1 LAINRPLTVTHGQP
15 LLAYL
20 FKVLGLR
27 RVSVKN
33 LLKHGA
39 VRVNGATVRQ
49 FDRLL
54 SPGDKVTI
62 GSLQAAAAIDRLEQ
76 ARIRLVYEDDALIV
90 VDKPSGLL
98 TVATDREKADTLYV
112 RLNEYLR
119 GRNSALPERA
129 LVVHRLDQET
139 SGLVLFAK
147 CESVKRLLQNAWPMA
162 AKIYCAVVHG
172 RPTLDQGTVT
182 NYLIEDSRSLKV
194 FGNDRPMA
202 RSRLAITHYRV
213 LKTRGELSLVEL
225 RLGTGRKHQIRV
237 HLASLGCPVA
247 GDWRY
252 GNRTDACRRLALH
265 AGGLLL
271 VHPVTGEWLNFSSL
285 LPNALQELLS

>member
-27 RVSVKN
+27 RVAVKN

-54 SPGDKVTI
+54 SPGDKVTVC
-62 GSLQAAAAIDRLEQ
+62 SLQAAAAIDRLEL

-119 GRNSALPERA
+119 GRNSARPERA

-147 CESVKRLLQNAWPMA
+147 SESVKRLLQSAWPTA
-162 AKIYCAVVHG
+162 VKIYCAVVQG
-172 RPTLDQGTVT
+172 RPSVDQGTIT

-194 FGNDRPMA
+194 FGNDRPMEG
-202 RSRLAITHYRV
+202 SRLAITHYRV
-213 LKTRGELSLVEL
+213 IKTRGDRSLVEV

-247 GDWRY
+247 GDRRY
-252 GNRTDACRRLALH
+252 GNRSDACRRLALH
-265 AGGLLL
+265 AMGLNL
-271 VHPVTGEWLNFSSL
+271 VHPLTGESLKFASS